1 MKNKTQIKQ
10 KEANTNLGIT
20 VENAINELRRI
31 LVSYSDFDDDSV
43 KNYCLYEI
51 NSNSINPISI
61 NFFVFRDCLNSEIMF
76 KFISKLKEIGGYF
89 FEIDKFVSTDKMF
102 IEKSKDYYFFTN
114 DAKKAEENKKNLDAL
129 SLFLISINFFENK

>member
-10 KEANTNLGIT
+10 KETNTNLGIT

-114 DAKKAEENKKNLDAL
+114 DAKKAEENKKNFDAV